1 MAKEPRLVNRNER
14 RSLDSIRDAAYREN
28 VLTGFRQVEDNL
40 AAVMSFRTRD
50 LLLEAFDWTSRN
62 FSRPNYPVW
71 PHPKNRG
78 PSESVNAL

>member
-14 RSLDSIRDAAYREN
+14 RPLDSIRDAAYREN

-50 LLLEAFDWTSRN
+50 LPLEAIRLDE
-62 FSRPNYPVW
+62 PELLAP
-71 PHPKNRG
+71 
-78 PSESVNAL
+78 